1 MYHVPPRPPILRPDQ
16 SGIPYFDTNGPRFE
30 HNVHQPAIQ
39 AFPHPDSGSFPP
51 HFEHKYNTAFQVI
64 QQPLG
69 HGPVSDSGSFPS
81 NIKPPIFYVGYILSK
96 QPCEKVGQTETWKI
110 VKRERMPA
118 AQIDLKDQIEKH
130 RKRGV
135 TGLDQYNHPDMKGF
149 KRRQIDELIQECV
162 AMDDDKRFEYIIA
175 SIRRDTRRRLSRLE
189 TSTMH
194 VILKRRPR
202 QGIDMRG
209 PLIGVGSIGLP
220 LSGTVDLS
228 GAIPVTTDYHYIW
241 TRDPIP
247 DTTDYHYNWTRDAN
261 SLSTGHGTE
270 TSVASW
276 VKGSCSRHG
285 GHSTKAGYPEGS
297 GESES
302 ESECECSDSSVA
314 ATCGSISPPSMLR
327 RGRPAADLAVDQSL
341 SATAR

>member
-1 MYHVPPRPPILRPDQ
+1 
-16 SGIPYFDTNGPRFE
+16 
-30 HNVHQPAIQ
+30 
-39 AFPHPDSGSFPP
+39 
-51 HFEHKYNTAFQVI
+51 
-64 QQPLG
+64 
-69 HGPVSDSGSFPS
+69 
-81 NIKPPIFYVGYILSK
+81 
-96 QPCEKVGQTETWKI
+96 
-110 VKRERMPA
+110 MPA

-162 AMDDDKRFEYIIA
+162 AMDDDKGFEYIIA
-175 SIRRDTRRRLSRLE
+175 SIRRATRRRLSRLE

-194 VILKRRPR
+194 VILKRQARR
-202 QGIDMRG
+202 GIDMRG
-209 PLIGVGSIGLP
+209 LFIGVGSINLP

-228 GAIPVTTDYHYIW
+228 GAIPVTTDYHY
-241 TRDPIP
+241 
-247 DTTDYHYNWTRDAN
+247 NCTRDANSLSTGHGTETRVASRVKGSCSTN

-276 VKGSCSRHG
+276 VKGSCSTHG

-302 ESECECSDSSVA
+302 ESESECSVSSGA
-314 ATCGSISPPSMLR
+314 ATVGSNSSSKFPS
-327 RGRPAADLAVDQSL
+327 
-341 SATAR
+341 